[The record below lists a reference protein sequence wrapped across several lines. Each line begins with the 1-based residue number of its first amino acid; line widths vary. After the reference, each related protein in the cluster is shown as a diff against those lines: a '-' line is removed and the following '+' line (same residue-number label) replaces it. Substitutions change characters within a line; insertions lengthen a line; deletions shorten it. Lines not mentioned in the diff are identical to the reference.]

1 MQQPVQIRLMNGE
14 AVSEGRL
21 EIRVH
26 GIWGTVCDKSFGVNE
41 AGVFCRSLG
50 FLGQPVSY
58 PSVFDIKIE
67 IDCLLL

>member
-1 MQQPVQIRLMNGE
+1 MRLSSGQ

-26 GIWGTVCDKSFGVNE
+26 GIWGTVCDKSFALNE

-50 FLGQPVSY
+50 FLGQPVSGGFSLIFSGASY
-58 PSVFDIKIE
+58 TYVLVYFRRS
-67 IDCLLL
+67 